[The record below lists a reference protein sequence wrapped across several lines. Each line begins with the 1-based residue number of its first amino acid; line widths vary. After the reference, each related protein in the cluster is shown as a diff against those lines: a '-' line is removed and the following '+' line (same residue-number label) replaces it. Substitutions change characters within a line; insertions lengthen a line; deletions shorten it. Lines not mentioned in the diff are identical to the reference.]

1 MLVLFKELPVNDTE
15 VETVQRVHETNVN
28 ATVSSPSVNQNVRHS
43 QTSAG
48 RMERLGVKTF

>member
-28 ATVSSPSVNQNVRHS
+28 ATVSSPSVNQNVRHR